1 MLSKSL
7 SDCERF
13 LEFEIFLNVGAEYK
27 GSLHVDAVKRL
38 CGGWHAD
45 ALCSPAVH
53 SVIGRR
59 LPLCSCTKAL
69 AVCAGEGPAFWP
81 GFLGVGALPLG

>member
-13 LEFEIFLNVGAEYK
+13 LEFEIFLNIGAEYNS
-27 GSLHVDAVKRL
+27 SLRVDAVKRL
-38 CGGWHAD
+38 CRCWHAD
-45 ALCSPAVH
+45 ALRSPALH

-59 LPLCSCTKAL
+59 LPLCSYTKAL
-69 AVCAGEGPAFWP
+69 AVSAGEGPAFWP

>member
-13 LEFEIFLNVGAEYK
+13 PEFEIFLYVGAEYN
-27 GSLHVDAVKRL
+27 GSLRVDAVKRL
-38 CGGWHAD
+38 CGGWL
-45 ALCSPAVH
+45 ALCSPALH

-69 AVCAGEGPAFWP
+69 AVCAREGPAFWP